1 MKILAKYI
9 TRQAVIT
16 LLLTI
21 CVCTFV
27 LLLARILK
35 QLSDMLVN
43 QKVGLEVVGYFVLLM
58 TPNVLSLSLP
68 MAMLATA
75 ILIFGRMSADNEVTT
90 MRASGMSLGQVVA
103 PVILLGA
110 VASVCCLYINA
121 DLAPWCRFEFKTLFV
136 RLGSERP
143 MALIEEGAYIKDF
156 PGYVIYAGRK
166 KGNIIEDVMIYSLDE
181 SNNVVSSMRAQKG
194 IVSSKPEER
203 KLLLDLY
210 NVRGDFRDSKEPTNI
225 HKIQRDATMQHYPI
239 EMDLGRALRQA
250 RAARQLGDLGF
261 KELLDRDTGFARA
274 RHLSRGG
281 PDRGTSTGG
290 RRGRLPGVYADRHT
304 LGDQDEPP
312 RDIGR
317 DRIQYRASAGV
328 LLCDDTGQHAEEP
341 PRAVPGSDPL
351 VAESLF
357 RISRLV
363 VALAVHAGLRRTGCG
378 TSDISWRG
386 NFSTLRA

>member
-21 CVCTFV
+21 GVCTFV

-156 PGYVIYAGRK
+156 PGYVIYAGKK
-166 KGNIIEDVMIYSLDE
+166 KGNIIQDVMIYSLDE

-210 NVRGDFRDSKEPTNI
+210 NVRGDFRDSKDPTNI

-239 EMDLGRALRQA
+239 EMDLSRALRQA
-250 RAARQLGDLGF
+250 RAARQLGVLGF
-261 KELLDRDTGFARA
+261 SELLAEI
-274 RHLSRGG
+274 
-281 PDRGTSTGG
+281 
-290 RRGRLPGVYADRHT
+290 
-304 LGDQDEPP
+304 QD
-312 RDIGR
+312 
-317 DRIQYRASAGV
+317 
-328 LLCDDTGQHAEEP
+328 
-341 PRAVPGSDPL
+341 
-351 VAESLF
+351 
-357 RISRLV
+357 
-363 VALAVHAGLRRTGCG
+363 
-378 TSDISWRG
+378 
-386 NFSTLRA
+386 LRAHGIYPAAALIEAHQRVAGAVACLAFTLIGIPLGIKTSRRETSVGIAFSIGLALVFYFVTILANTLKSRPALFPEAILWSPNLFFEFLGLWLLWRFTRA